1 VNPLFLIFL
10 YLLLAQ
16 ACLFPQIL
24 VGRGP
29 YAEQQSNKKCKHK
42 CGSKR
47 ARDYDFD
54 EAERVTPSYC
64 MIPGDFPKKLFF
76 SHKGQSEEDKNVLN
90 AEVVCVGANTMPGTE
105 SPEDYDAIKIRRNAD
120 EEAMFRIED
129 ERFEVDMA
137 IERNA
142 LAMRQ
147 IEPIAEEVA
156 MLRETEEKDGQPIG
170 RLQYKLKAK
179 SLNSIQINAIGRIY
193 GDKGDEVIEHLARN
207 PLATVPIIYQRL
219 RQKDQEWRKQ
229 KSELLAKWRALTETN
244 YEGSRDFMCYQLKR
258 EIEKSLSDDRLLEEC
273 KKARSFCSSLEKRSG
288 SSINFGLSSPDR
300 SAVLYEPYAVVE
312 LKRDSA
318 AHQTAVSLLT
328 QQTTKNFGKNP
339 EVREKMG
346 RIWTD
351 FVMPFFDY
359 PARWVSDE
367 ARESS
372 PKDVDSTIVHCKFPL
387 FS

>member
-1 VNPLFLIFL
+1 ML
-10 YLLLAQ
+10 
-16 ACLFPQIL
+16 
-24 VGRGP
+24 
-29 YAEQQSNKKCKHK
+29 
-42 CGSKR
+42 
-47 ARDYDFD
+47 
-54 EAERVTPSYC
+54 PS
-64 MIPGDFPKKLFF
+64 DFPKRLFF
-76 SHKGQSEEDKNVLN
+76 AHAGQTDEDKDVLN
-90 AEVVCVGANTMPGTE
+90 NNLVCVGATTTRGTE
-105 SPEDYDAIKIRRNAD
+105 SPEDYDAIKIRRNVY

-170 RLQYKLKAK
+170 RLQYKLKPK

-229 KSELLAKWRALTETN
+229 KSELLSKWRALTEAN
-244 YEGSRDFMCYQLKR
+244 YEGSRDFMCYPLRR

-312 LKRDSA
+312 LKPEST
-318 AHQTAVSLLT
+318 AHRIAVSLLT
-328 QQTTKNFGKNP
+328 QQATKNFG
-339 EVREKMG
+339 ETSAVREKMA
-346 RIWTD
+346 RIWTE

-359 PARWVSDE
+359 PVEWVADE
-367 ARESS
+367 ARDIIGTQ
-372 PKDVDSTIVHCKFPL
+372 KDDDSTVVKCKFSL
-387 FS
+387 FFLDVKSFIFSYPIYLGRYHWSTCAHEIRGWRHCCRPRW

>member
-1 VNPLFLIFL
+1 M
-10 YLLLAQ
+10 
-16 ACLFPQIL
+16 
-24 VGRGP
+24 
-29 YAEQQSNKKCKHK
+29 KCKHK

-47 ARDYDFD
+47 TRDYDFSD
-54 EAERVTPSYC
+54 TENPTPSYYV
-64 MIPGDFPKKLFF
+64 IPSDFPKALFF
-76 SHKGQSEEDKNVLN
+76 SHAGQSDEDRNQLN
-90 AEVVCVGANTMPGTE
+90 YDVVCVGASTMPGTE
-105 SPEDYDAIKIRRNAD
+105 SPEDYDAIKIRRNAY

-129 ERFEVDMA
+129 ERFEVDLA

-170 RLQYKLKAK
+170 RLQYKLKPK
-179 SLNSIQINAIGRIY
+179 SLSSIQVNAIGRIY

-207 PLATVPIIYQRL
+207 PLATIPIIYQRL

-229 KSELLAKWRALTETN
+229 KSELLAKWRVLTEAN
-244 YEGSRDFMCYQLKR
+244 YEGSRDFTCSPLRR
-258 EIEKSLSDDRLLEEC
+258 ELEKSLSSDRLLEEC

-312 LKRDSA
+312 LKPESA
-318 AHQTAVSLLT
+318 AHQIAVSLLT
-328 QQTTKNFGKNP
+328 QQATANFSKNP
-339 EVREKMG
+339 ALREKMA
-346 RIWTD
+346 RIWTE

-359 PARWVSDE
+359 PTQWVAYE
-367 ARESS
+367 ARESAS
-372 PKDVDSTIVHCKFPL
+372 KVVDSSIVQCKFPL
-387 FS
+387 LLVCKDSSAGLSPHQF